1 MPWVCKVDLWRRSTL
16 PPRSVRDREREMEH
30 PVRSS
35 VAITG
40 VGLVTPLGLSAPANV
55 ARCLEGDSGIGPME
69 EIACEGR
76 TCSAAALVPSFDV
89 DRILRFPKNQKFMT
103 HAVKCAMLASREAVD
118 QSGLSAAGPDPWRVA
133 LYTGSGQTGLEY
145 DEFFRG
151 LSLAWPEGRE
161 MDYKYLG
168 GVPSRLID
176 PYFSIRTLAN
186 GGLGLISMELGFR
199 GPSANYVHSDSASA
213 QSLMSGYNDLLE
225 DRCDA
230 AVVGGYDSLLGPA
243 SLLAYLK
250 AGLLSPSAAEIAYR
264 PFDRDRDGLVLGGGA
279 GFVVME
285 RAADAYARGATVLG
299 EVRSV
304 DCAMELNGDGWP
316 AISAGTLMPLVAQTV
331 DRGIDFAVA
340 AGIGT
345 VDADREE
352 AAALCAALGC
362 EVPIT
367 ALKSHTGYLGA
378 ATALVE
384 LGLGLLCARQKRMPA
399 IARHTAT
406 DDDCRLNLVRG
417 QTREFTSEAP
427 LGLFLSYSWGGQV
440 AAILASAAAN

>member
-1 MPWVCKVDLWRRSTL
+1 MGHPAMPG
-16 PPRSVRDREREMEH
+16 
-30 PVRSS
+30 

-40 VGLVTPLGLSAPANV
+40 VGLVTPLGLSAPANL
-55 ARCLEGDSGIGPME
+55 ARCVVGSSGITPME
-69 EIACEGR
+69 EFACEGR
-76 TCSAAALVPSFDV
+76 TCSAAAVVPSFDV
-89 DRILRFPKNQKFMT
+89 DSILRFPKNQKFMT
-103 HAVKCAMLASREAVD
+103 HAVKCAMLASREAMD

-151 LSLAWPEGRE
+151 LSVAWPEGRE

-186 GGLGLISMELGFR
+186 GGLGLISMELGIR
-199 GPSANYVHSDSASA
+199 GPSANYVHSDCASA

-230 AVVGGYDSLLGPA
+230 AVVGGYDSLLGNA

-264 PFDRDRDGLVLGGGA
+264 PFDRDRDGLVLGAGA
-279 GFVVME
+279 GFLVME
-285 RAADAYARGATVLG
+285 RAADAHARGATVLG
-299 EVRSV
+299 EVHSV
-304 DCAMELNGDGWP
+304 DCAMELNGDAWP
-316 AISAGTLMPLVAQTV
+316 AISARTLKPLAAQAV

-345 VDADREE
+345 IEADRAE
-352 AAALCAALGC
+352 AAALYATLGC
-362 EVPIT
+362 EIPIT
-367 ALKSHTGYLGA
+367 ALKSQTGYLGA

-384 LGLGLLCARQKRMPA
+384 LGLGLLCARQKRVPA
-399 IARHTAT
+399 IAHHTTA

-417 QTREFTSEAP
+417 QARAVASEAP
-427 LGLFLSYSWGGQV
+427 LGLFLSCSWGGQV
-440 AAILASAAAN
+440 AAILAGATAN